1 MLNFLYIAGG
11 VAVLL
16 VAAFLSFALYRL
28 ARVLRALEDTLLI
41 SDEAILQLVP
51 EVRDSLG
58 SVNDI
63 AGGVNVLLRTAGQ
76 GANKLTQVAAH
87 SSVEARSTLYGVK
100 VGARS
105 FLRSFSG
112 LNEPTGDETNGRR
125 Q

>member
-58 SVNDI
+58 NVNDI

-76 GANKLTQVAAH
+76 GANKLTQVATH

-112 LNEPTGDETNGRR
+112 LTEPTGDETNGRR

>member
-58 SVNDI
+58 NVNDI

-100 VGARS
+100 AGARS

-112 LNEPTGDETNGRR
+112 LTEPTGDETNGRR

>member
-11 VAVLL
+11 VAALL

-28 ARVLRALEDTLLI
+28 ARVLKALEDTLLI

-87 SSVEARSTLYGVK
+87 SSVEARSTLHGVK

-112 LNEPTGDETNGRR
+112 LNEPTGDETDGRR